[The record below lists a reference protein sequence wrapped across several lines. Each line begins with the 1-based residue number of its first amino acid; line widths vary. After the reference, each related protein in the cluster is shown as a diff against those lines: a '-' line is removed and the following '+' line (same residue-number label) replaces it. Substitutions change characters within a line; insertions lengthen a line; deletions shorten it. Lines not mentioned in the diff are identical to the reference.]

1 MICSQLVKRYGGT
14 DVLHGFTA
22 EFPEGKTT
30 AVMAA
35 SGAGKTTLL
44 RIIAGLEKPDGGEL
58 QGLDGRRLSMV
69 FQEDRL
75 CMGLS
80 ASANIRLANPELTW
94 RELREALAAV
104 GLPQEERPVSEYSG
118 GMRRRAAI
126 LRAALC
132 DGDLLLLDEPFR
144 GLDRGTRQKVIDY
157 IAEKWKGRTVILVTH
172 DPEEPRLMGAD
183 AVIDM
188 TEHGRVWHKGEGQ
201 L

>member
-1 MICSQLVKRYGGT
+1 MICSQLVKRYGGM
-14 DVLHGFTA
+14 DVLRGFTA
-22 EFPEGKTT
+22 EFPEGRTT

-44 RIIAGLEKPDGGEL
+44 RILAGLEKPDGGEL
-58 QGLDGRRLSMV
+58 RGLSGRRLSMV

-75 CMGLS
+75 CMGLG
-80 ASANIRLANPELTW
+80 ASANIRLANPGLT
-94 RELREALAAV
+94 RQELREALAAV
-104 GLPQEERPVSEYSG
+104 GLPADERPVSEYSG

-126 LRAALC
+126 LRAVLF

-144 GLDRGTRQKVIDY
+144 GLDRDTRQKAVDY
-157 IAEKWKGRTVILVTH
+157 ITAKWKGRTVILVTH

-183 AVIDM
+183 SVIDM
-188 TEHGRVWHKGEGQ
+188 TEHERVWHKGEGQ